1 MKSSV
6 LTAVLLRDG
15 TAQSK
20 ALELR
25 KVAFVLCFSPETQTP
40 FMYCGDR
47 SEGILQKTLQG
58 SQPNFCL
65 AFPHLQSGGM
75 TAEVGRV
82 DEAEAEHS
90 DAATVEGSDVTQS
103 TVLQIC

>member
-1 MKSSV
+1 MFSV
-6 LTAVLLRDG
+6 FPLKPKLRSCTA
-15 TAQSK
+15 
-20 ALELR
+20 
-25 KVAFVLCFSPETQTP
+25 ETDQREY
-40 FMYCGDR
+40 F
-47 SEGILQKTLQG
+47 EKTLQG

-82 DEAEAEHS
+82 DEAEAEDS